1 MIDDA
6 KRAEWRRLA
15 DEATPGPW
23 CSARDGN
30 QYIETSYL
38 PTAQLVGASRIEEI
52 RRPWNPHAYV
62 SFGITAEDHET
73 ARFLDADADFIA
85 AAREAVPALLDEVAR
100 LRNENEQFLFQISLL
115 REKLEHSVAVAETE
129 APLVALGQRAIDYYL
144 DTGYCVFCDADDVLG
159 TPHEDCDVGIGDQR
173 TVCRK
178 ASPAGCCRR
187 LLAQAKGE

>member
-1 MIDDA
+1 VIDDA

-85 AAREAVPALLDEVAR
+85 QPARQSPPCWTRSRGFATRTSSSFSRSAFCAR
-100 LRNENEQFLFQISLL
+100 NLNI
-115 REKLEHSVAVAETE
+115 
-129 APLVALGQRAIDYYL
+129 P
-144 DTGYCVFCDADDVLG
+144 
-159 TPHEDCDVGIGDQR
+159 
-173 TVCRK
+173 
-178 ASPAGCCRR
+178 
-187 LLAQAKGE
+187 